1 MGWYSNADFVNIQTL
16 DGYLARYAEILADF
30 QAQNTPAACM
40 RAWESVEIELFTE
53 FGERR
58 YTTYASFRAA
68 SAQARRR
75 KKINKVR
82 ITTILLTP

>member
-1 MGWYSNADFVNIQTL
+1 MGGYSKPDLVNIQTL
-16 DGYLARYAEILADF
+16 DGYLARYAEILADL

-40 RAWESVEIELFTE
+40 RAWESVEIELLTE

-75 KKINKVR
+75 KGVNKMRTRV
-82 ITTILLTP
+82 ILLTP